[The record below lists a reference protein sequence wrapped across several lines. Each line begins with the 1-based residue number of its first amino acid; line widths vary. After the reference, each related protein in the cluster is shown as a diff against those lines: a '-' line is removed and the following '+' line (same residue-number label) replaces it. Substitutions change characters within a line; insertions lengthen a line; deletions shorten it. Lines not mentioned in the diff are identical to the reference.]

1 MMYGRF
7 FLNII
12 VAKRHG
18 NQITV
23 NLLHIASLN
32 TIIEQ
37 REAEFICSGGLPPEE
52 TKILEEQVTK
62 FDKKREHIACEIK
75 SFFEELMPFFIMKDM
90 IPQLSQQ
97 IEYEEKASIHEY
109 IINMISRE
117 FISSIVEN
125 KAKEDNS
132 ISDALYEAIIK
143 KFQVS
148 NGAFND
154 MIFDLSKTEM
164 GQILHLADTVKSFDS
179 VELTKKIK
187 EKEKLVKRITSIR

>member
-1 MMYGRF
+1 
-7 FLNII
+7 
-12 VAKRHG
+12 
-18 NQITV
+18 
-23 NLLHIASLN
+23 
-32 TIIEQ
+32 
-37 REAEFICSGGLPPEE
+37 
-52 TKILEEQVTK
+52 
-62 FDKKREHIACEIK
+62 
-75 SFFEELMPFFIMKDM
+75 M

-125 KAKEDNS
+125 KAKEDNG